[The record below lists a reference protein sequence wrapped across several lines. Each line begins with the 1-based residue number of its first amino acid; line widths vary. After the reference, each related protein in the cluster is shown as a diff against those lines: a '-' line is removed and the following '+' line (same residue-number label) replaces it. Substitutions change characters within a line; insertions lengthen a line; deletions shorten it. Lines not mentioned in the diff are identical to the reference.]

1 MFNILLRISLLVWV
15 LFLFSVSYAN
25 PTGPV
30 VTINDTTITQA
41 EYDDY
46 AKARMEQT
54 RVNVMPDT
62 QTLIDELIDRELLRQ
77 AALQQKLEQSP
88 EFQKKIKQ
96 MKDNLLMAMA
106 MQNYL
111 DKHPLDD
118 TKLKQEYDIQVAK
131 IKMPSEY
138 KVSHILVEKETEAK
152 AIIAELQAGK
162 TFAELAKNKS
172 IDPDS
177 ANKAGDLGWV
187 SPKTV
192 EPEFGQALAK
202 LSKGQYTTTPV
213 KTKFG
218 WHIIQVDDSRKVP
231 LPPFENVKEKIKANL
246 QGQQMQK
253 YMDELK
259 QQAKIE
265 IIKKIEP
272 AEVITNKVT
281 DKAKTT
287 ATEEPSTPPE

>member
-1 MFNILLRISLLVWV
+1 MFNTLLKISLLLWI
-15 LFLFSVSYAN
+15 LSLLSVSYAN
-25 PTGPV
+25 PTDPV
-30 VTINDTTITQA
+30 VKINDTTITQQA
-41 EYDDY
+41 YDDY

-54 RVNVMPDT
+54 RTNVMPDT
-62 QTLIDELIDRELLRQ
+62 QTLIDELVDRELLRQ

-88 EFQKKIKQ
+88 EFQEKIKQ
-96 MKDNLLMAMA
+96 MQDNLLMAMV

-118 TKLKQEYDIQVAK
+118 AKLKQEYDAQVAK

-138 KVSHILVEKETEAK
+138 KARHILVEKEETAK

-162 TFAELAKNKS
+162 TLAELAKQKS

-177 ANKAGDLGWV
+177 ANKEGDLGWV
-187 SPKTV
+187 TSKTV
-192 EPEFGQALAK
+192 EPEFGKALEQLK
-202 LSKGQYTTTPV
+202 KGQYTTTPV

-218 WHIIQVDDSRKVP
+218 WHIIQVDDLREVP
-231 LPPFENVKEKIKANL
+231 LPPFENVKEKIKTSL

-259 QQAKIE
+259 KQAKIE
-265 IIKKIEP
+265 VINPVK
-272 AEVITNKVT
+272 AENT
-281 DKAKTT
+281 DKDKATTTEKTT
-287 ATEEPSTPPE
+287 APE

>member
-1 MFNILLRISLLVWV
+1 MFNTLLKISLLLWI
-15 LFLFSVSYAN
+15 LSLLAVSYAN
-25 PTGPV
+25 PTDPV
-30 VTINDTTITQA
+30 VKINDTTITQQA
-41 EYDDY
+41 YDDY

-54 RVNVMPDT
+54 RTNVMPDT
-62 QTLIDELIDRELLRQ
+62 QTLIDELVDRELLRQ

-88 EFQKKIKQ
+88 EFQEKIKQ
-96 MKDNLLMAMA
+96 MQDNLLMAMV

-118 TKLKQEYDIQVAK
+118 TKLKQEYDAQVAK

-138 KVSHILVEKETEAK
+138 KVRHILVEKEETAK

-162 TFAELAKNKS
+162 TLAELAKQKS

-177 ANKAGDLGWV
+177 ANKEGDLGWV
-187 SPKTV
+187 TSKTV
-192 EPEFGQALAK
+192 EPEFGKALEQLK
-202 LSKGQYTTTPV
+202 KGQYTTTPV

-218 WHIIQVDDSRKVP
+218 WHIIQVDDLREVP
-231 LPPFENVKEKIKANL
+231 LPPFENVKEKIKASL

-259 QQAKIE
+259 KQAKIE
-265 IIKKIEP
+265 VINQVK
-272 AEVITNKVT
+272 AEDTGK
-281 DKAKTT
+281 DKATVTEKTT
-287 ATEEPSTPPE
+287 VPE

>member
-15 LFLFSVSYAN
+15 LSLFSVSYAN
-25 PTGPV
+25 PTDPV

-62 QTLIDELIDRELLRQ
+62 QTLIDELVDRELLRQ
-77 AALQQKLEQSP
+77 AALQQKLEQHP

-111 DKHPLDD
+111 DKHSFDD

-138 KVSHILVEKETEAK
+138 KVSHILVEQEAEAK
-152 AIIAELQAGK
+152 AIIAELQTGK
-162 TFAELAKNKS
+162 TFAELASKS

-187 SPKTV
+187 SSKIV

-259 QQAKIE
+259 KQAKIE
-265 IIKKIEP
+265 IVKKIEP
-272 AEVITNKVT
+272 AVVTNKVT
-281 DKAKTT
+281 DKANNT
-287 ATEEPSTPPE
+287 ATEEP

>member
-15 LFLFSVSYAN
+15 LSLFSVSYAN
-25 PTGPV
+25 PTDPV

-62 QTLIDELIDRELLRQ
+62 QTLIDELVDRELLRQ
-77 AALQQKLEQSP
+77 AALQQKLEQHP

-111 DKHPLDD
+111 DKHPFDD

-138 KVSHILVEKETEAK
+138 KVSHILVEQEAEAK
-152 AIIAELQAGK
+152 AIIAELQTGK
-162 TFAELAKNKS
+162 TFAELASKS

-187 SPKTV
+187 SSKIV

-259 QQAKIE
+259 KQAKIE
-265 IIKKIEP
+265 IVKKIEP
-272 AEVITNKVT
+272 AVVTNKVT
-281 DKAKTT
+281 DKANNT
-287 ATEEPSTPPE
+287 ATEEP

>member
-1 MFNILLRISLLVWV
+1 MFNTLLKISLLLWILSLLAVG
-15 LFLFSVSYAN
+15 YAN
-25 PTGPV
+25 PTDPV
-30 VTINDTTITQA
+30 VKINDTTITQQA
-41 EYDDY
+41 YDDY

-54 RVNVMPDT
+54 RTNVMPDT
-62 QTLIDELIDRELLRQ
+62 QTLIDELVDRELLRQ

-88 EFQKKIKQ
+88 EFQEKIKQ
-96 MKDNLLMAMA
+96 MQDNLLMAMV

-118 TKLKQEYDIQVAK
+118 TKLKQEYDAQVAK

-138 KVSHILVEKETEAK
+138 KVRHILVEKEETAK

-162 TFAELAKNKS
+162 TLAELAKQKS

-177 ANKAGDLGWV
+177 ANKEGDLGWV
-187 SPKTV
+187 TSKTV
-192 EPEFGQALAK
+192 EPEFGKALEQLK
-202 LSKGQYTTTPV
+202 KGQYTTTPV

-218 WHIIQVDDSRKVP
+218 WHIIQVDDLREVP
-231 LPPFENVKEKIKANL
+231 LPPFENVKEKIKASL

-259 QQAKIE
+259 KQAKIE
-265 IIKKIEP
+265 VINQVK
-272 AEVITNKVT
+272 AETGK
-281 DKAKTT
+281 DKATVTEKTT
-287 ATEEPSTPPE
+287 VPE

>member
-1 MFNILLRISLLVWV
+1 MFNTLLKISLLLWI
-15 LFLFSVSYAN
+15 LSLLAVSYAN
-25 PTGPV
+25 PTDPV
-30 VTINDTTITQA
+30 VKINNTTITQQA
-41 EYDDY
+41 YDDY

-54 RVNVMPDT
+54 RTNVMPDT
-62 QTLIDELIDRELLRQ
+62 QTLIDELVDRELLRQ

-88 EFQKKIKQ
+88 EFQEKIKQ
-96 MKDNLLMAMA
+96 MQDNLLMAMV

-118 TKLKQEYDIQVAK
+118 TKLKQEYDAQVAK

-138 KVSHILVEKETEAK
+138 KVRHILVEKEEIAK

-162 TFAELAKNKS
+162 TLAELAKQKS

-177 ANKAGDLGWV
+177 ANKEGDLGWV
-187 SPKTV
+187 TSKTV
-192 EPEFGQALAK
+192 EPEFGKALEQLK
-202 LSKGQYTTTPV
+202 KGQYTTTPV

-218 WHIIQVDDSRKVP
+218 WHIIQVDDLREVP
-231 LPPFENVKEKIKANL
+231 LPPFENVKEKIKASL

-259 QQAKIE
+259 KQAKIE
-265 IIKKIEP
+265 VINQVK
-272 AEVITNKVT
+272 AEDTGK
-281 DKAKTT
+281 DKATVTEKTT
-287 ATEEPSTPPE
+287 VPE